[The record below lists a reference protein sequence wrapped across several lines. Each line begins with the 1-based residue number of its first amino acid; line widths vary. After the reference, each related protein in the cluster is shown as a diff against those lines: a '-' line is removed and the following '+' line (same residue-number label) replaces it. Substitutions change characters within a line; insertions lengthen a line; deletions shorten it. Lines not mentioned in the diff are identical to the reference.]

1 MNGLEPVVILYAALL
16 AVLVVYGLR
25 DGLLVW
31 SLIRRVLSAGATP
44 APVVA
49 VPAVRPPPV
58 PQPVP
63 GPVPGKPPP
72 VVPAAAKPRFTGIT
86 ATSFAGGNDSVDS
99 RTSAYDGK
107 LINGDTELAA
117 ALSFHFPGTPPVVRV
132 FYNGRTADVPVRDVG
147 PWNTHD
153 PYWQTAGARPQAETG
168 TDTTGRKTNH
178 AGLDLSP
185 LVWTALGYAGDPR
198 NATGKVDW
206 DFVSVLDASAPPP
219 SVNSTEPAWL
229 TAARAE
235 IGFHEGPDNT
245 NIGRYTS
252 LAGYGAEHDPWCA
265 IFAGAMLRKAGVPIP
280 GVNAMARSFST
291 SPAFVQLSAPRMGCV
306 VVFWRGSKSGDSG
319 HVGFWVGEDATRVQ
333 TLGGNEN
340 DSVMIEAIPKAGS
353 SMGLLGYWWPAQ
365 PSASPAAEPNLA

>member
-1 MNGLEPVVILYAALL
+1 MNDFLLALL
-16 AVLVVYGLR
+16 VYSLR
-25 DGLLVW
+25 DGLL
-31 SLIRRVLSAGATP
+31 LGVLLWVVVRLVGVPAP
-44 APVVA
+44 APVGP
-49 VPAVRPPPV
+49 VPAGPPAPV

-63 GPVPGKPPP
+63 GPVPGKPPV
-72 VVPAAAKPRFTGIT
+72 VVPAAAKPRFGGIT
-86 ATSFAGGNDSVDS
+86 ATSFAGGNDSIDS
-99 RTSAYDGK
+99 RTSAYDRK
-107 LINGDTELAA
+107 IINGDTELAA
-117 ALSFHFPGTPPVVRV
+117 ALPFHFPGTPPVVRV

-185 LVWTALGYAGDPR
+185 LVWTALGYAGNPR
-198 NATGKVDW
+198 DATGKVDW

-219 SVNSTEPAWL
+219 LVTAEPAWL

-291 SPAFVQLSAPRMGCV
+291 SPGFVQLSTPRMGCV

-340 DSVMIEAIPKAGS
+340 DSVMIEAIPKNGS

-365 PSASPAAEPNLA
+365 ASTPTAAEPNLT